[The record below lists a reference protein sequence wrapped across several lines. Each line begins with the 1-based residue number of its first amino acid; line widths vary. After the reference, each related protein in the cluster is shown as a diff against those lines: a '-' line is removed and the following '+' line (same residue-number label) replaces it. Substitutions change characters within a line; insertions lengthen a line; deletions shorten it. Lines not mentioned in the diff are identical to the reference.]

1 MKILVI
7 EDEKLASDRLI
18 KMIKEVEPSAEILDT
33 LVSIR
38 SSVEWL
44 KAHDA
49 PDVIMMDIHLADG
62 PSFEIFAAVQV
73 TSPVIFTTAYD
84 EHALDAFKVNSID
97 YLLKPIKKEEIERA
111 FEKLRKLSGMHL
123 KQLETFMKQF
133 SGQTKSTSKDY
144 QKRIVIRY
152 GDTIK
157 MVEVADVAYFYTED
171 KINYLCTA
179 ANIRYP
185 IDYNLDE
192 LETML
197 DPEQF
202 FRINR
207 QFIININSIDKMLA
221 WSKSR
226 VKVVLKPPTTED
238 TIVST
243 ERSPNFKD
251 WLTGSK

>member
-44 KAHDA
+44 KTHDA
-49 PDVIMMDIHLADG
+49 PDVVMMDIHLADG

-157 MVEVADVAYFYTED
+157 MVEVSEVAYFYTED

-207 QFIININSIDKMLA
+207 QFIINITSIDKMLA

>member
-44 KAHDA
+44 KTHAA

-133 SGQTKSTSKDY
+133 SGQANSTPKDY

-157 MVEVADVAYFYTED
+157 MVEVAEVAYFYTED

-179 ANIRYP
+179 ANLRYP

-207 QFIININSIDKMLA
+207 QFIINISSIDKMLA

-226 VKVVLKPPTTED
+226 VKVVLKPATTED

>member
-44 KAHDA
+44 KSHVA

-62 PSFEIFAAVQV
+62 PSFEIFTAVQV

-111 FEKLRKLSGMHL
+111 FVKLRNLSGMHL

-133 SGQTKSTSKDY
+133 SGQSKSSTKDY

-157 MVEVADVAYFYTED
+157 MVEVAEVAYFYTED

-179 ANIRYP
+179 ANLRYP

-197 DPEQF
+197 DPDQF

-207 QFIININSIDKMLA
+207 QFIINISSIEKMLA

>member
-44 KAHDA
+44 KTHSA

-62 PSFEIFAAVQV
+62 PSFEIFTAVQV

-111 FEKLRKLSGMHL
+111 FDKLRKLSGMHL

-133 SGQTKSTSKDY
+133 SGQTKSTPKDY

-157 MVEVADVAYFYTED
+157 MVEVAEVAYFYTED

-179 ANIRYP
+179 ANLRYP

-197 DPEQF
+197 DPDQF

-207 QFIININSIDKMLA
+207 QFIINISSIDKMLA

>member
-44 KAHDA
+44 KNHAA

-133 SGQTKSTSKDY
+133 SGQSKSTSKDY

-157 MVEVADVAYFYTED
+157 MVEVSEVAYFYTED

-207 QFIININSIDKMLA
+207 QFIINISSIDKMLA

-238 TIVST
+238 AIVST

>member
-44 KAHDA
+44 KTHAA

-133 SGQTKSTSKDY
+133 SGQTKTPAKDY

-157 MVEVADVAYFYTED
+157 MVEVAEVAYFYTED
-171 KINYLCTA
+171 KINYLCTS
-179 ANIRYP
+179 ANLRYP

-207 QFIININSIDKMLA
+207 QFIINISSIDKMLA

-226 VKVVLKPPTTED
+226 VKVVLKPATTED

-243 ERSPNFKD
+243 ERSPNFKE
-251 WLTGSK
+251 WLTGGK

>member
-1 MKILVI
+1 MNSKILNH
-7 EDEKLASDRLI
+7 E
-18 KMIKEVEPSAEILDT
+18 
-33 LVSIR
+33 
-38 SSVEWL
+38 
-44 KAHDA
+44 
-49 PDVIMMDIHLADG
+49 
-62 PSFEIFAAVQV
+62 
-73 TSPVIFTTAYD
+73 
-84 EHALDAFKVNSID
+84 
-97 YLLKPIKKEEIERA
+97 
-111 FEKLRKLSGMHL
+111 
-123 KQLETFMKQF
+123 
-133 SGQTKSTSKDY
+133 KSTF
-144 QKRIVIRY
+144 R
-152 GDTIK
+152 GANK
-157 MVEVADVAYFYTED
+157 MVEVAEVAYFYTED

-179 ANIRYP
+179 ANLRYP

-197 DPEQF
+197 DPDQF

-207 QFIININSIDKMLA
+207 QFIINISSIDKMLA